1 MISVCFSLGSN
12 LGDRAQTLAEALSCL
27 RQQVQLLQ
35 VSSLY
40 ETAPVGYA
48 DQPAFL
54 NLACEGRTTLPPDA
68 LLRFVKQIEQHLG
81 RQATFRY
88 GPRLIDVDI
97 VLYGGW
103 VVSTPALSI
112 PHPRMTERAFVLAPL
127 AEIAP
132 DARHPVLAQ
141 PINEL
146 LTQVDDT
153 GVQRLTATLP
163 PAARRCEFDK
173 TPPVA

>member
-1 MISVCFSLGSN
+1 MATVYLSLGSN
-12 LGDRAQTLAEALSCL
+12 LGDRAQTLAEALHCL
-27 RQQVQLLQ
+27 RQQVRLTR

-54 NLACEGRTTLPPDA
+54 NLACEGLTALPPDA

-103 VVSTPALSI
+103 VVSTPTLSI
-112 PHPRMTERAFVLAPL
+112 PHPRLAERAFVLAPL

-132 DARHPVLAQ
+132 DARHPRLGVTISALLAQ
-141 PINEL
+141 
-146 LTQVDDT
+146 VDVA
-153 GVQRLTATLP
+153 GVQRLAEALP
-163 PAARRCEFDK
+163 SAVQPCEFDK

>member
-1 MISVCFSLGSN
+1 MVTAYFSLGSN
-12 LGDRAQTLAEALSCL
+12 LGDRAQNLAEALHCL
-27 RQQVQLLQ
+27 RQQVHSAR

-54 NLACEGRTTLPPDA
+54 NLACAGLTELPPDA

-103 VVSTPALSI
+103 VVSTPTLNI
-112 PHPRMTERAFVLAPL
+112 PHPRMAERAFVLAPL

-132 DARHPVLAQ
+132 DARHPLLDMDVA
-141 PINEL
+141 EL
-146 LTQVDDT
+146 LARVDAA
-153 GVQRLTATLP
+153 GVKRLTEALP
-163 PAARRCEFDK
+163 SPLKRCEFDK
-173 TPPVA
+173 TPSSA

>member
-1 MISVCFSLGSN
+1 MVTAYFSLGSN
-12 LGDRAQTLAEALSCL
+12 LGDCAQNLAEALHCL
-27 RQQVQLLQ
+27 RQQVQGMR

-48 DQPAFL
+48 NQPAFL
-54 NLACEGRTTLPPDA
+54 NLACEGLTALPPDA
-68 LLRFVKQIEQHLG
+68 LLRFVKQIEQQLG

-103 VVSTPALSI
+103 VVSTPTLSI
-112 PHPRMTERAFVLAPL
+112 PHPRLAERAFVLAPL

-132 DARHPVLAQ
+132 HARHSLLNVDVA
-141 PINEL
+141 EL
-146 LTQVDDT
+146 LARVDAA
-153 GVQRLTATLP
+153 GVARSAETLP
-163 PAARRCEFDK
+163 LPLKRCEFDK
-173 TPPVA
+173 TPANA